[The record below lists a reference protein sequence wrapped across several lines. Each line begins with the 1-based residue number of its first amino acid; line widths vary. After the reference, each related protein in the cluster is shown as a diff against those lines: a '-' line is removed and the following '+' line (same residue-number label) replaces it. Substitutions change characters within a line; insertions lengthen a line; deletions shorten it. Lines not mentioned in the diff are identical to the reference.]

1 MRTKKT
7 VLELRRE
14 KLAVI
19 YQKLQDKLPGRAP
32 IKIPAPLFTQKP
44 QSYDKHI

>member
-1 MRTKKT
+1 MARITDIKK
-7 VLELRRE
+7 LRRD
-14 KLAVI
+14 KLIKI

-32 IKIPAPLFTQKP
+32 AEIPAPLFTQKP